1 MRSIATLAV
10 VLACTACQ
18 PQPDS
23 MLVATAPGEA
33 QLAQHE
39 PQLNCRD
46 LNAPITVGARPE
58 QPNTR
63 ACQQPDG
70 RWHVVQNTPGLPTQ
84 AYGVPPPAEAA
95 AERPTSRNRRPT
107 SHPAPATSSR

>member
-33 QLAQHE
+33 QLAQKRTAAQLPR
-39 PQLNCRD
+39 PQ
-46 LNAPITVGARPE
+46 
-58 QPNTR
+58 R
-63 ACQQPDG
+63 ADNG
-70 RWHVVQNTPGLPTQ
+70 RSK
-84 AYGVPPPAEAA
+84 AEASKYPGVSTA
-95 AERPTSRNRRPT
+95 GR
-107 SHPAPATSSR
+107 